1 MRENMKK
8 LLIVFLTFITFQG
21 FSQSMHG
28 VSYSTALGVGE
39 TGDYIGRFSWRG
51 FAIDGKYFI
60 NDNMTL
66 GWTTGWQTLYEP
78 VSGSFTDGTQTLT
91 GTQYRYL
98 NVFPALMTWN
108 YFFNEDGDVQPFVG
122 LGAGIYWI
130 EQKTNMGLF
139 SDTADHW
146 HFGLTPEIGILFPVN
161 IQSNFY
167 ITVRYNNAFP
177 SNESMT
183 YSYLGFNFGFLWY

>member
-1 MRENMKK
+1 MRK
-8 LLIVFLTFITFQG
+8 LLILFLTLITMQA

-28 VSYSTALGVGE
+28 VTYSTALGVGE
-39 TGDYIGRFSWRG
+39 TGDFIGRLSWRG
-51 FAIDGKYFI
+51 FTIDGKYFI
-60 NDNMTL
+60 NDNITL

-98 NVFPALMTWN
+98 NMLPAMMTAN
-108 YFFNEDGDVQPFVG
+108 YFFNEDGETQPFVG
-122 LGAGIYWI
+122 LGLGTYWI

-146 HFGLTPEIGILFPVN
+146 HFGLTPEVGILFPVN

-177 SNESMT
+177 SKESMT
-183 YSYLGFNFGFLWY
+183 YSYLGFNVGFLWY